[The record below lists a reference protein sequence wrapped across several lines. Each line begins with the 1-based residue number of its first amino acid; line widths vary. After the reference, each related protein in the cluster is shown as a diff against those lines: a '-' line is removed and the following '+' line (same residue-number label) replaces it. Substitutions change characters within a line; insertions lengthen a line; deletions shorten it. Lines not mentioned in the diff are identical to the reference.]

1 MKWELLPKPF
11 IVVVT
16 FCITFAMTSLLGL
29 LFFGGP
35 TASVTSSSSTS
46 SSSSAGEVSSKNLLL
61 VGVMTSIM
69 GSLTT
74 ASGYCCQRLGHQI
87 QSLNMASSEL
97 EAGTEQ
103 GEDQSRTENQTS
115 AVSNPLIAIGIL
127 LLGCGT
133 VSAVMNL
140 GILGMSVTAPFAA
153 LTLIF
158 NGILACTVLHEK
170 VTKSDL
176 VSTFVVLIGV
186 TLAVIGVQM
195 ADLPVQ
201 HYALA
206 DIEELLQ
213 RSWLPALYSLVVL
226 GSLLACYAYVVCRD
240 LAQDPLGLACF
251 SIGAGTLSGFS
262 SMCVKCTVELIK
274 YAVKNPDENDL
285 GNPLTYTFVVG
296 IPICVLSQLHLMS
309 LGLKNFGTLKYVPT
323 YQAFIIMSN
332 LVNGMVFFD
341 EAKTYSAIS
350 MGLFVGGCSVT
361 IFGVLM
367 LLAKVAPARSTTAQD
382 LDMHELKM
390 TAVKKGQS
398 SSSSSSVGGIV
409 FTPEPTC
416 LVPPVLLIK
425 SGDQVVPLD
434 SGILHLESDDQATLD
449 SPNSRFP
456 ANSW

>member
-1 MKWELLPKPF
+1 ML
-11 IVVVT
+11 VG

-35 TASVTSSSSTS
+35 TASVASSTS
-46 SSSSAGEVSSKNLLL
+46 SSSSTGEISSKNLLL

-87 QSLNMASSEL
+87 QSLTSESEADAQQAEDAQAHHESQAASASS
-97 EAGTEQ
+97 
-103 GEDQSRTENQTS
+103 
-115 AVSNPLIAIGIL
+115 PLIAIGIL

-158 NGILACTVLHEK
+158 NGILACTVLHEQ

-206 DIEELLQ
+206 DIEQLLQ

-226 GSLLACYAYVVCRD
+226 GSLLVCYAYVVCRD
-240 LAQDPLGLACF
+240 LVQDPLGLACF

-274 YAVKNPDENDL
+274 YAVKNPDQNDL
-285 GNPLTYTFVVG
+285 GNPLSYTFVVG
-296 IPICVLSQLHLMS
+296 IPICVLSQLRLMS
-309 LGLKNFGTLKYVPT
+309 FGLKNFGTLKYVPT

-341 EAKTYSAIS
+341 EAKTYSAVS

-361 IFGVLM
+361 IIGVLM
-367 LLAKVAPARSTTAQD
+367 LLAKVPPARSAAEQQELET
-382 LDMHELKM
+382 HELKL
-390 TAVKKGQS
+390 KKAQS
-398 SSSSSSVGGIV
+398 ASGMVV
-409 FTPEPTC
+409 APEPTC
-416 LVPPVLLIK
+416 LVPPVLLMK
-425 SGDQVVPLD
+425 TDDQVVPLD
-434 SGILHLESDDQATLD
+434 SGILHLEAGDQVTID
-449 SPNSRFP
+449 SPSSRYP
-456 ANSW
+456 ASSW